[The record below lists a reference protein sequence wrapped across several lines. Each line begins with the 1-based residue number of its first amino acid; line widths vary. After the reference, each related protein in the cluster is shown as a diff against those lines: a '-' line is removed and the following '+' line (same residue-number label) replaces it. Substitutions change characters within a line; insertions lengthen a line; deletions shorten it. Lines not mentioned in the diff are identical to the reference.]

1 MGRIHDLIEQE
12 GRETAKLLYDPSI
25 VDAAISMMTLERERM
40 GVTYSGFALTGL
52 PHSRLPRETDDR
64 EASWHKAGH
73 GVKLSIMPGPSTD
86 ARGNTVMMG
95 VPFGPIARLIL
106 IYLQSEALRTGSREV
121 ELGSSMYAW
130 LNKMNIS
137 RGGKTYKSVK
147 EQARRIAS
155 CHVTFTWYDGQKS
168 VSDKS
173 GFVQRGLLFDEAY
186 DPSQPRLW
194 DDTVV
199 LGELFFDE
207 LTRHPVPLSEEA
219 LSHLTNKSL
228 AIDAYIWLAYRLHA
242 LDKPINVTWKALQ
255 MQFGPGYA
263 RLQDFRRKFDPAVR
277 MATAVY
283 QDANVEL
290 TDSGMR
296 LYPSRPPIAKRQV
309 LVSSRSR

>member
-12 GRETAKLLYDPSI
+12 GRETAKLLYDPSV
-25 VDAAISMMTLERERM
+25 VDAAISMMTAEQERM

-52 PHSRLPRETDDR
+52 PHTRLPTDQTTGH
-64 EASWHKAGH
+64 EITWCKTGH
-73 GVKLSIMPGPSTD
+73 GVKLMIMPGPSTD
-86 ARGNTVMMG
+86 AQGTTTMMG

-186 DPSQPRLW
+186 DPRQPRLW

-199 LGELFFDE
+199 LGEMFFDE

-219 LSHLTNKSL
+219 LSHLTNKSM

-242 LDKPINVTWKALQ
+242 LNKPVNVSWKALQ
-255 MQFGPGYA
+255 QQFGQGYA
-263 RLQDFRRKFDPAVR
+263 RLQDFRRKFEPAVK

-283 QDANVEL
+283 LDANVEL
-290 TDSGMR
+290 TDHGMR

-309 LVSSRSR
+309 LVQKTS